1 MEFSIFF
8 SILVDCQIFLF
19 SIILSLVIFSNNTAK
34 RAVRREVDE
43 SVYKCISNLQN
54 EPPEFKRN
62 VVNYSPN
69 KKESRQV
76 RVSFYDEYLI
86 TPYCHTFFYNN
97 CRFRPLLHYFSS
109 VRLSCT
115 FPFNLMLLSIFESRK
130 PSFR

>member
-54 EPPEFKRN
+54 ESPEFKRN
-62 VVNYSPN
+62 VANYSPN

-76 RVSFYDEYLI
+76 
-86 TPYCHTFFYNN
+86 
-97 CRFRPLLHYFSS
+97 
-109 VRLSCT
+109 
-115 FPFNLMLLSIFESRK
+115 
-130 PSFR
+130 

>member
-54 EPPEFKRN
+54 ESPEFKRN
-62 VVNYSPN
+62 VLNYSPN

-86 TPYCHTFFYNN
+86 APYCHTFFITTAD
-97 CRFRPLLHYFSS
+97 LVHYYT
-109 VRLSCT
+109 T
-115 FPFNLMLLSIFESRK
+115 FPQFAYHVRFLSTWCS
-130 PSFR
+130 

>member
-43 SVYKCISNLQN
+43 SVCISNLQN

-76 RVSFYDEYLI
+76 RVSFYDECLI
-86 TPYCHTFFYNN
+86 APYCHTFFITTAD
-97 CRFRPLLHYFSS
+97 FVHYYT
-109 VRLSCT
+109 T
-115 FPFNLMLLSIFESRK
+115 FPQFAYHVRFLST
-130 PSFR
+130 